1 LDPKNCNG
9 VAWNNEHAMVVAK
22 VTARPRVNFVKSPY
36 DDDFK
41 AAGCPPCHG
50 GLPEDFLP
58 RDRRSRPRR
67 RKARQIHYQFSAAHC
82 IGLLHRKWARS
93 SEDSYGVNTCL
104 LANSDVLQAIESE
117 LIYLDDLASS

>member
-9 VAWNNEHAMVVAK
+9 VAWNNEHAMVVVK

-67 RKARQIHYQFSAAHC
+67 RKARRIHLHLLPISPGEKANLDERLAAERGACACRASAKVAGMGRACYHYAAE
-82 IGLLHRKWARS
+82 REFA
-93 SEDSYGVNTCL
+93 
-104 LANSDVLQAIESE
+104 
-117 LIYLDDLASS
+117 